1 MKVSDIVKIKS
12 LKKKIIIA
20 TASIIVIIFLL
31 ILSVTWEV
39 LNSYRFN
46 MYINWNILLPKPNNL
61 DVIFTFDYR
70 EGEDFVVWHYKDA
83 KKVVEEKNFDKI
95 NEKNQIKVKSIIEK
109 YYNKLDNKEKEKFNK
124 NTSIECLSNLE
135 NHYIYMGNDER
146 YLLMIEYDNKI
157 YSLFSSY

>member
-1 MKVSDIVKIKS
+1 MKTKS
-12 LKKKIIIA
+12 LKKKIAIA
-20 TASIIVIIFLL
+20 TAAILIIISLL
-31 ILSVTWEV
+31 ILLVIWEV
-39 LNSYRFN
+39 INSYRFN
-46 MYINWNILLPKPNNL
+46 MYVNWNILLPKPNNI
-61 DVIFTFDYR
+61 DVVFKFDYR
-70 EGEDFVVWHYKDA
+70 EGEDFAVWHYKDT
-83 KKVVEEKNFDKI
+83 KKVVEEKKFNKI
-95 NEKNQIKVKSIIEK
+95 DDKNQIKVNSIIEK

>member
-1 MKVSDIVKIKS
+1 MEKKS
-12 LKKKIIIA
+12 LKKIF
-20 TASIIVIIFLL
+20 IIVTVAILIIIFLL

-46 MYINWNILLPKPNNL
+46 MYVNWNILLPKPNNIN
-61 DVIFTFDYR
+61 VVFKFDYR
-70 EGEDFVVWHYKDA
+70 EGEDFVVWHYKDT
-83 KKVVEEKNFDKI
+83 KKVVEEKKFNKI
-95 NEKNQIKVKSIIEK
+95 DEKNQTKVKSIIEK

-124 NTSIECLSNLE
+124 NISIECLSNLE
-135 NHYIYMGNDER
+135 NYYIHMGNDER